1 MTTKTIFVLNIN
13 DYEPEVTKHTY
24 PLIEQYA
31 DRIGAQLTFITKRK
45 YPKYPV
51 TFEKF
56 QIYDLASSDWSIYI
70 DSDVLIHPE
79 FYDVTSLVTPD
90 TVIIDHNNIA
100 LGRYEMDQYFRR
112 DGRYI
117 SVANYISWV
126 SMDCIDYWKPDLNR
140 TPEEVISSIY
150 KVPRDCF
157 FDPQHR
163 VDDYICSRNISK
175 YGLKISYI
183 DEVFRKIYNHSNLEY
198 FYHPIRNDIPKAE
211 DIINKSKNWTY
222 QVD

>member
-13 DYEPEVTKHTY
+13 EYEPEVTKHTY

-45 YPKYPV
+45 YPDHPV

-79 FYDVTSLVTPD
+79 FYDITSLVTPD
-90 TVIIDHNNIA
+90 TVVVPDNNVA
-100 LGRYEMDQYFRR
+100 LGRYEMDKYFRR

-117 SVANYISWV
+117 SVANYMSFV
-126 SMDCIDYWKPDLNR
+126 SSDCMDYWKPDLNR
-140 TPEEVISSIY
+140 TPEEIISSVY
-150 KVPRDCF
+150 KVPRDNF
-157 FDPQHR
+157 FNPQHR

-175 YGLKISYI
+175 YGLKVEYI
-183 DEVFRKIYNHSNLEY
+183 HEIFHRIYDHSSLEY
-198 FYHPIRNDIPKAE
+198 WHHADRTDMSKADE
-211 DIINKSKNWTY
+211 ILDKSQCWTY
-222 QVD
+222 